1 MLCPLTVL
9 RWLGPL
15 TPDGDS
21 AASRQ
26 WIAKARAARNSFKRN
41 MHAITVKEL
50 VVVLCISTAVFHFAR
65 PITSLFMSEEDFG
78 RRRKAWYALTCA
90 FFLAPNFWIFSLIA
104 ALVLIFAA
112 KKDSNPVAL
121 YLLVL
126 RATPPAAEPVPMIGM
141 SFLFNLDMNLL
152 LSFCILVP
160 TAWRLMRSAPDVHHR
175 RLKVLDLSLAAYG
188 ILTSILYV
196 RLQDSSGAL
205 YPITF
210 TDCLRRAFVF
220 FFAVFV
226 PYYVISRSTARRAA
240 LTEALAAFCLSGAL
254 MAATAIFESLRHWL
268 LYAEVPGFWGITA
281 TTYIMRGDSI
291 RAMAS
296 TGHPLSLG
304 YLLAI
309 AFGFWLFL
317 QSNVASARRRT
328 LVSVLF
334 WCGLFAAYSRGP
346 WIGAVA
352 IYFFFALLSPN
363 GIRRVLRATPLF
375 AGILAVISVTPL
387 ADRIIRVMPFLGG
400 TLGSGNIEY
409 RQRLFDR
416 SWELIKQSPIF
427 GDQAARLKM
436 QDLRQ
441 GEGIIDMI
449 NAYMQILLDNGFVG
463 LFLFLSFILVATYK
477 AFLVIRRLARTDPST
492 AQLGASLVACTLGTL
507 LMIENGG
514 CDDVMIGMLGGL
526 MAAYVCACGS
536 QMIPARTLV
545 AQPRLKVTSNRT
557 SG

>member
-1 MLCPLTVL
+1 
-9 RWLGPL
+9 
-15 TPDGDS
+15 
-21 AASRQ
+21 
-26 WIAKARAARNSFKRN
+26 
-41 MHAITVKEL
+41 MHIITVKEL
-50 VVVLCISTAVFHFAR
+50 IVVLCISTAVFHFAR
-65 PITSLFMSEEDFG
+65 PFASVFMSEEDFG
-78 RRRKAWYALTCA
+78 RRRKAWYGMTCA
-90 FFLAPNFWIFSLIA
+90 FFLAPNFWIFALIA
-104 ALVLIFAA
+104 ALVLILAA
-112 KKDSNPVAL
+112 KKESNPVAL

-126 RATPPAAEPVPMIGM
+126 RATPPANQPVPMIGM

-160 TAWRLMRSAPDVHHR
+160 TAWRLMRSAPDVRHR
-175 RLKVLDLSLAAYG
+175 SLKVLDLSLAGYG

-196 RLQDSSGAL
+196 RLQDASGAL
-205 YPITF
+205 YDITF

-220 FFAVFV
+220 FFSVFV
-226 PYYVISRSTARRAA
+226 PYYVISRGIAKRSA
-240 LTEALAAFCLSGAL
+240 LIEGLAAFCLSGAL
-254 MAATAIFESLRHWL
+254 MAATAIFESLRRWL
-268 LYAEVPGFWGITA
+268 LYAEVPIFWGMPDT
-281 TTYIMRGDSI
+281 TTYVTRGDSV

-296 TGHPLSLG
+296 TGHPLALG

-317 QSNVASARRRT
+317 QGNVASPRRRI
-328 LVSVLF
+328 LVSILF
-334 WCGLFAAYSRGP
+334 WLGLFAAYSRGP

-363 GIRRVLRATPLF
+363 GIRKLLRASPLL

-387 ADRIIRVMPFLGG
+387 GERIIRVMPFLGG

-427 GDQAARLKM
+427 GDQTARLKM

-449 NAYMQILLDNGFVG
+449 NGYMQILLDNGFVG
-463 LFLFLSFILVATYK
+463 LFLFLSFILVATLR
-477 AFLVIRRLARTDPST
+477 AFLVIRRLARTDPGT

-507 LMIENGG
+507 LMIWNGG
-514 CDDVMIGMLGGL
+514 CDDVMISMFGGL
-526 MAAYVCACGS
+526 MAAYVCVCGS
-536 QMIPARTLV
+536 QMVPARTHL
-545 AQPRLKVTSNRT
+545 AQARLRVTSNR
-557 SG
+557 SGG